1 MTPKFDYTVIG
12 VHEGG
17 MENRYAEEFVAEDP
31 QGAEA
36 QALAA
41 HPDLLIVAVIAGSD
55 VLVVA

>member
-1 MTPKFDYTVIG
+1 MFDYTVIG